1 VPATVHAK
9 LLVAFLAMVL
19 LLIAVGAV
27 GLQVL
32 SGANQ
37 RAEELIQFQRKI
49 AAYRQLQHDA
59 TAQLHTVASA
69 LLVSEERTLD
79 AALRQLTQF
88 GYDLDRLQHVAKGEV
103 ELLAEVQVE
112 YQRLIEIVGRVV
124 QLIRLGKT
132 AEGRELHLSQA
143 SPLAERLER
152 LMNQL
157 VNRAEADII
166 ESVDA
171 THRAYLA
178 SRIMVVGFA
187 AGSILLAM
195 LLGFAISWSLIGPVK
210 RMQARFGEI
219 AAGDFSRHVNVANRD
234 ELGAMGANL
243 NRMNDELRMLYKQLE
258 TASRHKSSFLA
269 NMSHELRT
277 PLNAILGYTELIM
290 DGIYGQVPDRIKE
303 VLRRVQHS
311 GRHLLGLINDVLDL
325 SKIEAGQLELSIR
338 DFSIEDIART
348 VCASVESLAAEKK
361 LALTI
366 SVPPGLPPVKGD
378 ERRIAQVLLNLVG
391 NAIKFT
397 DAGEIEVEAA
407 VSTRELV
414 ISVADKGPGISVADR
429 ERIFDEFQQGDDAQA
444 RAKGGTGLG
453 LAIAKR
459 IVEMH
464 GGRVWVDSSEGRGS
478 IFRFTLPIP
487 DDRTEA
493 GA

>member
-1 VPATVHAK
+1 
-9 LLVAFLAMVL
+9 MVL
-19 LLIAVGAV
+19 LLIVVGAV

-32 SGANQ
+32 SRANQ
-37 RAEELIQFQRKI
+37 RAEELIQFQKKI

-59 TAQLHTVASA
+59 TAQLHTIASA
-69 LLVSEERTLD
+69 LLVPEERTLNT
-79 AALRQLTQF
+79 ALRQLTQF

-103 ELLAEVQVE
+103 ELLADVQVQ
-112 YQRLIEIVGRVV
+112 YQRLIAIVGRVV
-124 QLIRLGKT
+124 HLIRTGRT

-143 SPLAERLER
+143 SPLADRLER

-166 ESVDA
+166 EIVDA

-178 SRIMVVGFA
+178 SRIMVIGFA
-187 AGSILLAM
+187 AGSIMLAM

-210 RMQARFGEI
+210 NMQTRFGEI
-219 AAGDFSRHVNVANRD
+219 AAGDFTKHVNVANRD
-234 ELGAMGANL
+234 ELGALAANL
-243 NRMNDELRMLYKQLE
+243 NRMSDELRMLYEQLE

-290 DGIYGQVPDRIKE
+290 DGIYGQPSDRIRE
-303 VLRRVQHS
+303 VLGRVQQS
-311 GRHLLGLINDVLDL
+311 GRHLLALINDVLDL
-325 SKIEAGQLELSIR
+325 SKIEAGQLTLSSR
-338 DFSIEDIART
+338 DVSIADVART

-361 LALTI
+361 LALTV
-366 SVPPGLPPVKGD
+366 SVPPSLPPFRGD

-397 DAGEIEVEAA
+397 DTGEISIEAA
-407 VSTRELV
+407 VSKRELV
-414 ISVADKGPGISVADR
+414 ISVADTGPGISVAER

-444 RAKGGTGLG
+444 RVKGGTGLG

-464 GGRVWVDSSEGRGS
+464 GGRVWVESGEGTGS
-478 IFRFTLPIP
+478 IFRFTLPVP
-487 DDRTEA
+487 AGHTEGWA
-493 GA
+493 